1 MDKRN
6 IIIGLLTLILTVVLV
21 AVIFKP
27 GQEKTGYVELNKLF
41 DEFKLKKEL
50 QGELEKIKTVR
61 KNITDSLEFELKVMV
76 KGIQA
81 EGQKDK
87 AKLGEFEV
95 KRQQYMEKKKQ
106 FEDDNETVG
115 KQFNDQIIGQL
126 NQYVK
131 DYGEK
136 NGYDYIFGADGS
148 GFLMFS
154 KEKRNIT
161 EEVKKYINE
170 RYKGKTQ

>member
-6 IIIGLLTLILTVVLV
+6 IIIGLLSLMLVAALVVL
-21 AVIFKP
+21 IFNP
-27 GQEKTGYVELNKLF
+27 GQEKTAYVELNKLF

-50 QGELEKIKTVR
+50 QGELEKIKTAR

-76 KGIQA
+76 KEIQA

-87 AKLGEFEV
+87 ARIAQFEL
-95 KRQQYMEKKKQ
+95 KREQYVEKKKQ
-106 FEDDNETVG
+106 FEADNSAVG
-115 KQFNDQIIGQL
+115 KQFDEQIIGQL

-136 NGYDYIFGADGS
+136 NGYTYIFGADGS

-154 KEKRNIT
+154 AAKKNLT
-161 EEVKKYINE
+161 EEMKIYINE